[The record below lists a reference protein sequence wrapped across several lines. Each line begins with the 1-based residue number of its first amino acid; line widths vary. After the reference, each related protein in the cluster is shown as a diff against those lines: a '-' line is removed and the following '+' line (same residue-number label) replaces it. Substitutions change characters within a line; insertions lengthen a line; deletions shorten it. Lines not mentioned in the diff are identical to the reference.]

1 MTYSQFK
8 KFQKLNTKMKL
19 INAFIVGS
27 LARNSRSYGS
37 HSAYWCRGCCS
48 VQGRRQGLFFTAGY
62 LRFLLMVI
70 NDGKRASEAAIVQKE
85 AAQ

>member
-8 KFQKLNTKMKL
+8 KFQKLNTTMKL

-37 HSAYWCRGCCS
+37 HSADWCRGCRL
-48 VQGRRQGLFFTAGY
+48 VQRMQIGAEDVVQYR
-62 LRFLLMVI
+62 VE
-70 NDGKRASEAAIVQKE
+70 DRASSSPLDISDSC
-85 AAQ
+85 

>member
-1 MTYSQFK
+1 MEAIRQ
-8 KFQKLNTKMKL
+8 
-19 INAFIVGS
+19 IGAED
-27 LARNSRSYGS
+27 AD
-37 HSAYWCRGCCS
+37 WCRGCCS